1 MTSIRPAVLVLVIVL
16 GSVLAPPVAPLV
28 VGTAFAGPLDHPGY
42 PYAHS
47 CSGCHGFAGNSRSD
61 SMPILAGMAASYVK
75 KAVEDYASGRRA
87 SAEMQPFA
95 KAILATGHVDDVA
108 GYFASQKRE
117 PTPVAVDSAAA
128 ARGRTAA
135 QSCGL
140 CHGPDGRG
148 NEAALVP
155 DLRAQP
161 PGYLRTQMLLFK
173 TGKRTVSDP
182 RVATVKAE
190 MQKLSDETI
199 GDLAAFYASQR

>member
-1 MTSIRPAVLVLVIVL
+1 MTTFRPAVLLALAGALGLLALLVLPAL
-16 GSVLAPPVAPLV
+16 
-28 VGTAFAGPLDHPGY
+28 AGPLDHPGY

-61 SMPILAGMAASYVK
+61 AMPILAGMAASYVK
-75 KAVEDYASGRRA
+75 KAMEDYANGRRA

-95 KAILATGHVDDVA
+95 KAIVQTGHVDDVA
-108 GYFASQKRE
+108 SYFASQKRE
-117 PTPVAVDSAAA
+117 PTPVAVDAAAA
-128 ARGRTAA
+128 ARGRTPA

-161 PGYLRTQMLLFK
+161 PGYLRAQMLLFK
-173 TGKRTVSDP
+173 NGKRTVSDP
-182 RVATVKAE
+182 RIATVKAE

-199 GDLAAFYASQR
+199 ADLAAYYASQR